1 MPGCPPELCSES
13 FLSPPPKIFGSWRS
27 EAYPHPDPGLE
38 RLELLEGQDEIV
50 SLRAHAHPVVLHALD
65 HINWYEERIQSVST
79 PTFQPL
85 ANCKL
90 DNPLKFED
98 LRVAGPFGRPARAL
112 LYLLRRAERGL
123 TPDPGNY
130 YG

>member
-1 MPGCPPELCSES
+1 MRIRWCSMPL
-13 FLSPPPKIFGSWRS
+13 
-27 EAYPHPDPGLE
+27 
-38 RLELLEGQDEIV
+38 
-50 SLRAHAHPVVLHALD
+50 ALD
-65 HINWYEERIQSVST
+65 HINCYEERIQSVST

-90 DNPLKFED
+90 DNPLKFWD
-98 LRVAGPFGRPARAL
+98 LRVAGPFGRRVGAL
-112 LYLLRRAERGL
+112 LYLLRRAEGGL